1 MNENP
6 LPPKKSSIWQHVH
19 NLLKDRLQ
27 RCWQVFCTW
36 TQMKTFVCFIMLP
49 FTIKTLFQTHT
60 NEKEF
65 EQSRWLTI
73 AGCLLLR
80 ARLALG
86 KAGERPPRPP
96 LCTED
101 SRLCMSEWAP
111 SKPGPWPTAWLRN
124 TCMASSKRSSNLL
137 CYINT
142 RGMHLQLNMTN
153 LIQVK
158 TQLIDKQKLFE
169 ILNDLKSVFLHYC
182 LSNKN
187 KHTKAKKTLASN

>member
-1 MNENP
+1 MRIHFP
-6 LPPKKSSIWQHVH
+6 LR
-19 NLLKDRLQ
+19 NLQFDSMCPISLQ
-27 RCWQVFCTW
+27 TGFRGAE
-36 TQMKTFVCFIMLP
+36 KCFAREHKWKLLSASLCCHSP
-49 FTIKTLFQTHT
+49 SEVSFKTHT

-111 SKPGPWPTAWLRN
+111 SKPGTWPTAWLRN
-124 TCMASSKRSSNLL
+124 TWMASSKRSSNLL

-153 LIQVK
+153 LI
-158 TQLIDKQKLFE
+158 
-169 ILNDLKSVFLHYC
+169 
-182 LSNKN
+182 
-187 KHTKAKKTLASN
+187 